1 MVAGKIEINCAINDT
16 HIHDYKRLMDS
27 SVVVCNAKQFS
38 KSFLKIYAK
47 YFAKCVKVLQ
57 AHSRPIIQVHSLKNV
72 KER

>member
-27 SVVVCNAKQFS
+27 SRGLKCKAIFKIISNE
-38 KSFLKIYAK
+38 LKIYAK

-57 AHSRPIIQVHSLKNV
+57 AHSRPNTSTFLK
-72 KER
+72 KC